1 MIDGKTIA
9 ITRSKEDAEEFVELV
24 SEQNANPITLPTI
37 ELVSKGEKIVDEFL
51 KSLESEK
58 PDYSVFM
65 SSKAVTLL
73 IDTAKKISKFEEL
86 QLAIAN
92 TIVLAVGPKTKDA
105 LEQENIK
112 VAYMPERYSS
122 VGIGEVFTKLNA
134 VGKKAIIPR
143 SGASTPFLK
152 DLLEKIGIN
161 VVELYLYD
169 VCAFRDPTEWN
180 DFREL
185 FSQNKIDSVIFTSAS
200 SVRAFFEIM
209 TKDYQQNNLINF
221 LHKTMVVSIGPFT
234 ADELKKHNVEYLEFS
249 GPTRLGNIQILGK
262 GTSAAVSYTHLTLPT
277 ILLV

>member
-9 ITRSKEDAEEFVELV
+9 ITRSKDDSEEFIELV
-24 SEQNANPITLPTI
+24 TQQNANPITLPTI
-37 ELVSKGEKIVDEFL
+37 ELISKGEKIVDEFL
-51 KSLESEK
+51 ETIEK
-58 PDYSVFM
+58 ENPDYSVFM

-73 IDTAKKISKFEEL
+73 IDSAKNTSKFQAL

-92 TIVLAVGPKTKDA
+92 TIVIAVGPKTKDA

-112 VAYMPERYSS
+112 VAYVPQRYSS
-122 VGIGEVFTKLNA
+122 VGVGEVFTKLSA

-152 DLLEKIGIN
+152 NLLEKIGIN

-180 DFREL
+180 DFRQL
-185 FSQNKIDSVIFTSAS
+185 FSQNKIDGVIFTSAS

-209 TKDYQQNNLINF
+209 TKDFVLDQLVQLLAQTKVIA
-221 LHKTMVVSIGPFT
+221 IGPFT
-234 ADELKKHNVEYLEFS
+234 ADELKKFNVQNIIANVHTVRGSVDAVLEAFS
-249 GPTRLGNIQILGK
+249 L
-262 GTSAAVSYTHLTLPT
+262 A
-277 ILLV
+277 

>member
-9 ITRSKEDAEEFVELV
+9 ITRSKDDAEEFVELV
-24 SEQNANPITLPTI
+24 LEQNANPITLPTI
-37 ELVSKGEKIVDEFL
+37 ELISKGEKIVDEFL
-51 KSLESEK
+51 KSLQSEK

-112 VAYMPERYSS
+112 VAYMPKRYSS

-180 DFREL
+180 NFREL
-185 FSQNKIDSVIFTSAS
+185 FSQNKIDSIIFTSAS

-209 TKDYQQNNLINF
+209 INDYDQQQLAQLLGNTKVIA
-221 LHKTMVVSIGPFT
+221 IGPFT
-234 ADELKKHNVEYLEFS
+234 ADELKKFNVTNIIAGVHTVKGSVDAVMEAFS
-249 GPTRLGNIQILGK
+249 L
-262 GTSAAVSYTHLTLPT
+262 A
-277 ILLV
+277 

>member
-1 MIDGKTIA
+1 MEKMIDGKTIA
-9 ITRSKEDAEEFVELV
+9 ITRSKEDAEEFVELI
-24 SEQNANPITLPTI
+24 SKQSANPITLPTI

-51 KSLESEK
+51 KSLEIEN

-65 SSKAVTLL
+65 SSKAVSLL
-73 IDTAKKISKFEEL
+73 IDTAKKISKFEKL

-92 TIVLAVGPKTKDA
+92 TIVIAVGPKTKYA

-112 VAYMPERYSS
+112 VAHMPQRYSS
-122 VGIGEVFTKLNA
+122 VGVGEVFTKLNA

-180 DFREL
+180 NFREL
-185 FSQNKIDSVIFTSAS
+185 FSQNKIDGIIFTSAS

-209 TKDYQQNNLINF
+209 INDYDQRQLAQLLGSTKVIA
-221 LHKTMVVSIGPFT
+221 IGPFT
-234 ADELKKHNVEYLEFS
+234 ADELKKFS
-249 GPTRLGNIQILGK
+249 VTNIIADVHTVK
-262 GTSAAVSYTHLTLPT
+262 GSIDAIMEAFSLA
-277 ILLV
+277 